1 MNSTGILSP
10 RNTRLRPAGA
20 GLRRGRQSQTLAVR
34 GQSTNEAL
42 LLLLIIVTVILGGER
57 DQRSENGGQISDI
70 RSQNRRLRGDLEVG
84 YLVALIRARLSGWLS
99 LQTGMINYPVPAN
112 EVDRLRALRSYK
124 ILDTKP
130 EEHFDE
136 LTGLAALICDV
147 PISLISLIDSNRQ
160 WFKSRFG
167 LDLQETPRAQA
178 FCTHAIMQPE
188 MFVVPDAAKDER
200 FAQNPLVTGDLHVRF
215 YAGAPLA
222 SRDGHLL
229 GTLCVIDHQP
239 HTLTDAQ
246 RKGLEIL
253 SHLVIANIELRRDL
267 EELKDA
273 LAVREADEGPSGEA
287 AVGLDEIIS
296 RLHAVISDLQAVREG
311 KRPGR

>member
-1 MNSTGILSP
+1 MS
-10 RNTRLRPAGA
+10 
-20 GLRRGRQSQTLAVR
+20 
-34 GQSTNEAL
+34 
-42 LLLLIIVTVILGGER
+42 
-57 DQRSENGGQISDI
+57 
-70 RSQNRRLRGDLEVG
+70 
-84 YLVALIRARLSGWLS
+84 
-99 LQTGMINYPVPAN
+99 YPLPTN

-130 EEHFDE
+130 EARFDE
-136 LTGLAALICDV
+136 LTQLAAVICGV
-147 PISLISLIDSNRQ
+147 PISLISLLDTDRQ

-188 MFVVPDAAKDER
+188 MFVVPDATKDER
-200 FAQNPLVTGDLHVRF
+200 FAQNPLVTGEPHIRF

-222 SRDGHLL
+222 TPDGHLL
-229 GTLCVIDHQP
+229 GTLCVIDRQP

-253 SHLVIANIELRRDL
+253 SRLVIANIQLGRDL
-267 EELKDA
+267 QELKDA
-273 LAVREADEGPSGEA
+273 LALRDAAEGPSGEA
-287 AVGLDEIIS
+287 AASLDGIIS

-311 KRPGR
+311 RRSSL